1 MKVSLITKDE
11 IKELRNSIDCIDN
24 NRTIELVKKLHGS
37 YNAIFT
43 NYKQKILE
51 DRRANLLETQL
62 KEANEKL
69 KKKDNK
75 IQSLNKKNREE
86 IAESIKNYKKWQ
98 EAETKI
104 KILEK
109 KLEKVGAK

>member
-1 MKVSLITKDE
+1 MKVSLITNSE
-11 IKELRNSIDCIDN
+11 IKELRDLTEHIDDE
-24 NRTIELVKKLHGS
+24 RTIELVKKLHGS

-51 DRRANLLETQL
+51 DRRANWLETQL
-62 KEANEKL
+62 EEANEKL

-86 IAESIKNYKKWQ
+86 IVESIKNYKKWQ

-109 KLEKVGAK
+109 KLEKVGAT